1 LVDAYLRRCLKLKL
15 PEIMKELILVRSG
28 MAKVATVADNQCRDK
43 GWTDYD
49 YTLKV
54 HASCKLDKDGFII
67 DHSILHAAIMQAFTS
82 MGSCEELCMSIEH
95 HVRLALL
102 LHSVECRKIFVRIK
116 PVNGLAYV
124 EYSAKYPLKEK
135 KPNLEFTSNKK

>member
-1 LVDAYLRRCLKLKL
+1 MTR
-15 PEIMKELILVRSG
+15 ELILNRSG
-28 MAKVATVADNQCRDK
+28 KVKASESSPNQCRDV
-43 GWTDYD
+43 GWTDYE
-49 YTLKV
+49 YKV
-54 HASCKLDKDGFII
+54 KVYASTKLDKDGFVI
-67 DHSILHAAIMQAFTS
+67 DHSILYQAIQQAFTN

-135 KPNLEFTSNKK
+135 KPNLEFTSSKQ